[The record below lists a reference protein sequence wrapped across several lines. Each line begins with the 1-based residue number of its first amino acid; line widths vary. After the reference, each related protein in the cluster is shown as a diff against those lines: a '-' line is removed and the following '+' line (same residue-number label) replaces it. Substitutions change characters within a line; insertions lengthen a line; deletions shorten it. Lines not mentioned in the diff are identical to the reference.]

1 MLRNLEWPTVGLIA
15 VCYALWLILVTLGDG
30 LPVLLIIPLLALTL
44 TLHSSLTHEVVHG
57 HPTPHRLVNHAF
69 VFLPIT
75 LVIPLRRF
83 EAVHLAHHQDHNL
96 TDPYDDPESFYTDP
110 ERWARFPVWFK
121 ALLRFNN
128 TLLGRMLVGPTLSFG
143 RYWWEDLRTMAGG
156 DRAVRRAWGH
166 HVIGLAMV
174 GAFLWMFGTVPVW
187 AYLVAAYLAVS
198 TLMIRTFLEHQAHE
212 LSRGRSVIIEDRGP
226 LALLFLNNN
235 LHAVHHAYPRRPWY
249 ELPGVFRQRRAHFL
263 KLNLGYVF
271 PSYAEVIRRFA
282 FRAKEPVPHPFYPDP
297 APDAER
303 ERPEA

>member
-1 MLRNLEWPTVGLIA
+1 MLRNLEWPTVGLIT

-57 HPTPHRLVNHAF
+57 HPTPYRLINHAF

-110 ERWARFPVWFK
+110 VRWAQFPVWFK
-121 ALLRFNN
+121 RLLKFNN
-128 TLLGRMLVGPTLSFG
+128 TLFGRMLVGPTLSFG
-143 RYWWEDLRTMAGG
+143 RYWWEDMRSIVAG
-156 DRAVRRAWGH
+156 DRAVRRAWSH

-174 GAFLWMFGTVPVW
+174 GAFLWVFGTVPVW
-187 AYLVAAYLAVS
+187 VYLVAAYLAVS
-198 TLMIRTFLEHQAHE
+198 ILMIRTFLEHQAHE

-226 LALLFLNNN
+226 LSLLFLNNN
-235 LHAVHHAYPRRPWY
+235 LHAVHHAYPRRAWY
-249 ELPGVFRQRRAHFL
+249 ELPEVFRQRRSHFL

-271 PSYAEVIRRFA
+271 PSYLNVIQRFA

-297 APDAER
+297 DRHQTE
-303 ERPEA
+303 E